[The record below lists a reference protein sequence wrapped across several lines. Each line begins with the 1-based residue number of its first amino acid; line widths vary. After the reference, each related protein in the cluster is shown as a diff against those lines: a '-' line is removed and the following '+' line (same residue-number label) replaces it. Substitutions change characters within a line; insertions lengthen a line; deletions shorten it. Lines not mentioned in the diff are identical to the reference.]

1 MAKTYHSAIIIII
14 IIIIWTTSMSSRKFC
29 NLEQVLATGFQ
40 HKV

>member
-1 MAKTYHSAIIIII
+1 MAKTYHSAIIII